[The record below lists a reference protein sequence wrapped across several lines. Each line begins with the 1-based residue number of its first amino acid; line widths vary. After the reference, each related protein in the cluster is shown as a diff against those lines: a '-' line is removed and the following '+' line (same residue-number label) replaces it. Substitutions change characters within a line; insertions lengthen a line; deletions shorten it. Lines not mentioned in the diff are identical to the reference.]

1 MNDLHGHLLELA
13 TRLAASAG
21 AFLLAAVDQ
30 PRESIE
36 TKSSGTDMVSE
47 MDRGAERRI
56 VEGIFAERPDDGVLG
71 EEGANRAGTSGVRW
85 IIDPLDGTTNY
96 LYGHPLWSV
105 SIGVEVDGA
114 MAVGVVEA
122 PTLGETFTAV
132 LGRGAARNGIA
143 IRVGQVSAFDA
154 ALIGTGLSYSPVTR
168 ARQGAVIAEL
178 APIVRDIRRGGS
190 AALDLAFTACGRLD
204 GYYERGLN
212 PWDIAAG
219 ALLVQEAGG
228 VVTGASAGEP
238 ASVDMCIAGNPAI
251 HTLLRAQIEP
261 RHW

>member
-1 MNDLHGHLLELA
+1 MSDLHDQLLDLA

-21 AFLLAAVDQ
+21 AFLLAGIDQ

-56 VEGIFAERPDDGVLG
+56 VEGILAERPDDGVLG
-71 EEGANRAGTSGVRW
+71 EEGTSRAGTTGIRW

-114 MAVGVVEA
+114 MAVGVIEA

-132 LGRGAARNGIA
+132 LGRGAARNGVPIA
-143 IRVGQVSAFDA
+143 VGQASAFDA
-154 ALIGTGLSYSPVTR
+154 ALIGTGFSYSPATR

-204 GYYERGLN
+204 GYFERGLN

-228 VVTGASAGEP
+228 IVTGACAGEP
-238 ASVDMCIAGNPAI
+238 ASVDMCIAANPAI
-251 HTLLRAQIEP
+251 HALLRAQIES
-261 RHW
+261 RNW